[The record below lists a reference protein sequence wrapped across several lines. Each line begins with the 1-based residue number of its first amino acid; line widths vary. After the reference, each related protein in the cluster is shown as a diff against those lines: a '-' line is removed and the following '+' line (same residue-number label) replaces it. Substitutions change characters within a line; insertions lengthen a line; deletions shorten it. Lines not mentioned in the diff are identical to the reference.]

1 MDENVSIVELC
12 QKACGNI
19 QCSED
24 PYCPLLDP
32 KSKFYQPSRKMRF
45 SLRNQDKIKKSL
57 GETYLVLLLSSLKI
71 HFSENDNIKEE
82 MIEGGKHNAIFVHSV
97 AKNSE
102 IDFQFIIISK
112 KFDVYNLAYYSSIG

>member
-1 MDENVSIVELC
+1 
-12 QKACGNI
+12 
-19 QCSED
+19 
-24 PYCPLLDP
+24 
-32 KSKFYQPSRKMRF
+32 MRF
-45 SLRNQDKIKKSL
+45 SLRNQNKIIKSL
-57 GETYLVLLLSSLKI
+57 GNDYLQLLLNSLEKY
-71 HFSENDNIKEE
+71 FKENETIKGE